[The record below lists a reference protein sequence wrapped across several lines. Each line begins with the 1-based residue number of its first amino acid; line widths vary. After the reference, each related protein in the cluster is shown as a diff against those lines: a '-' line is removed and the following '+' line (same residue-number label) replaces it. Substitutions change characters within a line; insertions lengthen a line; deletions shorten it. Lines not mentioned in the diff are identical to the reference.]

1 MNRKESG
8 TVICFF
14 FVGSNIEELKYPQ
27 PIPDQNS
34 EKNSRATSPSINS
47 AILDN
52 DEEFE
57 EKDEAM
63 AIFFL
68 EILVRITIL
77 NKDRVNEIWP
87 SVEDHMKKIIE
98 VRSNPLK
105 VSKFQNEFMKSSFLP
120 KYDQKNVR
128 ISALHTKGQKS

>member
-1 MNRKESG
+1 MYLLL
-8 TVICFF
+8 FL
-14 FVGSNIEELKYPQ
+14 GSNIEELKYPQ

-98 VRSNPLK
+98 VRSNSHL
-105 VSKFQNEFMKSSFLP
+105 
-120 KYDQKNVR
+120 
-128 ISALHTKGQKS
+128 QKSHSNGGNKSHGQF

>member
-1 MNRKESG
+1 M
-8 TVICFF
+8 
-14 FVGSNIEELKYPQ
+14 
-27 PIPDQNS
+27 PDQTS

-47 AILDN
+47 AVDI
-52 DEEFE
+52 DEELE

-87 SVEDHMKKIIE
+87 SVEDHMKKLIE
-98 VRSNPLK
+98 VRQTLAIF
-105 VSKFQNEFMKSSFLP
+105 VQGRL
-120 KYDQKNVR
+120 
-128 ISALHTKGQKS
+128 

>member
-1 MNRKESG
+1 MLL
-8 TVICFF
+8 FL
-14 FVGSNIEELKYPQ
+14 GSNIEELKYPQ

-98 VRSNPLK
+98 VRSNSHL
-105 VSKFQNEFMKSSFLP
+105 
-120 KYDQKNVR
+120 
-128 ISALHTKGQKS
+128 QKSHSNGGNKSHGQFYQKSCTLDV

>member
-1 MNRKESG
+1 MNIKESG

-98 VRSNPLK
+98 VRSNSLK
-105 VSKFQNEFMKSSFLP
+105 VSKFMNSEI
-120 KYDQKNVR
+120 Y
-128 ISALHTKGQKS
+128 